1 MEPNPTALGEKRS
14 PFDICADILGVL
26 AEGMECKSTLLASR
40 SRLDS
45 RGIARYIDFLLKNDL
60 VEIDANR
67 GNTTLRISDK
77 GRKYLNQYTKLL
89 TMLVSQ
95 GGL

>member
-26 AEGMECKSTLLASR
+26 GEGTECKSTPIASR

-60 VEIDANR
+60 VEMAVDR
-67 GNTTLRISDK
+67 GNTTLCISDK

-95 GGL
+95 GRL